1 MSLQSYLRH
10 VGTAPTTA
18 EQIEI
23 TKRRSRLLN
32 RITEHQR
39 KAHQYLLAGVS
50 EDDDYSFEPS
60 EVYMVGG
67 DGELDLVSNAL
78 ASNPFLSREAGPRP
92 ECFRISLPSG
102 MSQTIR
108 GVRGLDH
115 AVELEVQLRAG
126 QCNDALKAI
135 RLALG
140 QKAFLFR
147 TQIHPKGPKTGKTK
161 SWDGI
166 HEVDQ
171 TLRLHAQIYRSAREA
186 LVDLQAGKLIT
197 DRFKP
202 LETAHLKTSTTLLNP
217 SESGWKHGQLP
228 WFWYLDVA
236 GDSISATHLR
246 ECKSLAS
253 HELFYF

>member
-1 MSLQSYLRH
+1 MSLQSHLRH
-10 VGTAPTTA
+10 VGTAPTTL

-32 RITEHQR
+32 RITDHQR
-39 KAHQYLLAGVS
+39 RAHQYLQTVLP

-60 EVYMVGG
+60 EVYMVGL
-67 DGELDLVSNAL
+67 DGELDLVTNAL

-102 MSQTIR
+102 MSKTVR
-108 GVRGLDH
+108 GVHGLDH
-115 AVELEVQLRAG
+115 AAELEVQLQVG

-147 TQIHPKGPKTGKTK
+147 TQIRPKGPKTGKTK

-166 HEVDQ
+166 HAVDQ

-186 LVDLQAGKLIT
+186 LIDLQASKLIT

-202 LETAHLKTSTTLLNP
+202 LETAQLKTSTTLLNP

-253 HELFYF
+253 HDLMPF